1 MASRDSEKT
10 LEWKHRNERRH
21 KMEQR
26 AWLKRASF
34 FRFFG
39 RLNSV
44 YETVCVCVC
53 EINQCSNLT
62 IDRDSKTDMYNI
74 K

>member
-1 MASRDSEKT
+1 MRKPWNGNIGMKDDIKWSNVHDLREPV
-10 LEWKHRNERRH
+10 
-21 KMEQR
+21 
-26 AWLKRASF
+26 F